1 MFDSST
7 DVAAAAVDET
17 DAVSAAIARAQQ
29 AWVRGDGRA
38 YAASFTADCSDV
50 ALFGLCRD
58 GRAAN
63 AELHGALFHCVA
75 KQAALNA
82 DIEAIEWLCD
92 EVALVRTASFGAAAG
107 YQTYVMVKRDGA
119 WLIRSFQHTPV
130 DWLASWVAGVWR
142 DRKARVRG

>member
-7 DVAAAAVDET
+7 DVAAAAIDEAG
-17 DAVSAAIARAQQ
+17 AVRATIARALE
-29 AWVRGDGRA
+29 AWARGDGRA
-38 YAASFTADCSDV
+38 YAASFTPDCSDV

-63 AELHGALFHCVA
+63 AELHGALFHCAAKKVA
-75 KQAALNA
+75 MSA
-82 DIEAIEWLCD
+82 DIESLEWLCD

-107 YQTYVMVKRDGA
+107 YQTYVMVKRGGV

-130 DWLASWVAGVWR
+130 DRLTSWVAGVWR
-142 DRKARVRG
+142 DRVRG

>member
-1 MFDSST
+1 MFDHRT
-7 DVAAAAVDET
+7 DVTATAVDEAAAVRAT
-17 DAVSAAIARAQQ
+17 IARALE
-29 AWVRGDGRA
+29 AWTEGDGRT
-38 YAASFTADCSDV
+38 YAASFTPDCSDV

-63 AELHGALFHCVA
+63 AELHGALFHCAA
-75 KQAALNA
+75 KKAAMSA

-107 YQTYVMVKRDGA
+107 YQTYIMVKRNGA
-119 WLIRSFQHTPV
+119 WLIRSFRHRPV
-130 DWLASWVAGVWR
+130 DRLTSWVAGVWR